1 MREYVG
7 EVLSDAGYECI
18 SVESGMRAL
27 SCLADTEKLSRTQL
41 GDKGAA
47 VLKLGSLGESSK
59 SLTTKE
65 NRREETVSHS

>member
-27 SCLADTEKLSRTQL
+27 SCLADTDDIDLVLSDISMPGISGMELLKTVKTGSPRNAVRAHL
-41 GDKGAA
+41 GA
-47 VLKLGSLGESSK
+47 V
-59 SLTTKE
+59 
-65 NRREETVSHS
+65 